1 MKQVPRYLLVYT
13 TCIYSTTGYTLCR
26 GNYCFTFF
34 IKDERSQ
41 GERSQKDTEEDT
53 RKLSDFDVQKYLAGD
68 RVKDGEDKYKK
79 NAYNQE
85 ASDKLAFDRD
95 IPDVRHPQ

>member
-1 MKQVPRYLLVYT
+1 MF
-13 TCIYSTTGYTLCR
+13 
-26 GNYCFTFF
+26 YCVVVF